1 MTNNLLIYSTFDNIS
16 QSTFALNQKLNHQC
30 ALSLAFCTASYLLQ
44 RKKVQNYLWMSLAWK
59 VMSAERMDNQSN

>member
-1 MTNNLLIYSTFDNIS
+1 MSNSLLVYSIFDKIS
-16 QSTFALNQKLNHQC
+16 QSIFALNQNLNHQC
-30 ALSLAFCTASYLLQ
+30 VLSLAFSTANYLLQ